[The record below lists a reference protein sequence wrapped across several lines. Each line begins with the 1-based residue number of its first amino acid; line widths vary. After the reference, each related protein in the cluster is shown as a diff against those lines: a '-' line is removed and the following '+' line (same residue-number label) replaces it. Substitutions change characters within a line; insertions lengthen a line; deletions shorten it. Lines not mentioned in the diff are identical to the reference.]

1 MRQETKAFLGI
12 VANKRCEAL
21 RKKHP
26 QAQVGAAIDDSGM
39 RAAVSV
45 TEGERLLDMEFV
57 ESADTA
63 GRSENLE
70 DYVEVARALG
80 SLTIL
85 FPEAKYPREMAQ
97 PIFQSILGH
106 VRPQAGEFAFNGY
119 VYDER
124 GVIKK
129 AL

>member
-26 QAQVGAAIDDSGM
+26 QAQVEVAIDDSGM

-45 TEGERLLDMEFV
+45 TENDQLLDMEFV
-57 ESADTA
+57 ESAETA
-63 GRSENLE
+63 GRPDYLE

-85 FPEAKYPREMAQ
+85 FPESKYPREMAQ
-97 PIFQSILGH
+97 PIFQSILQH
-106 VRPQAGEFAFNGY
+106 VQLQAGSFAFNGF
-119 VYDER
+119 VYDEK
-124 GVIKK
+124 GVLKK